1 MASSSETL
9 ERKALA
15 FRILRTAVDALELQA
30 DPRADLDTQAIDFKL
45 FHNLVLTAFADL
57 VDVVG
62 GDSDCIPVPDFL
74 ADDIDSAFIL
84 AQRREEAAEPAI
96 NLRRQYG
103 TYSAIG
109 GRVA

>member
-15 FRILRTAVDALELQA
+15 FRILEEAVATLKLQA
-30 DPRADLDTQAIDFKL
+30 DPRAPLDTLSIDFKL
-45 FHNLVLTAFADL
+45 FHNVVLTVLADL
-57 VDVVG
+57 VDMVG

-74 ADDIDSAFIL
+74 ADDIDNAFIL